1 MFQGDLRSN
10 SRDRASILK
19 EEPEMRELSMSTVL
33 IVDDDEAFT
42 SGLAEYVR
50 RDGHTVRTANSVSAA
65 RQALDQSVPSLLLLD
80 LMLPDG
86 NGLDVL
92 EELKTE
98 PPRRVVLITGHPG
111 VKTFVRGMIG
121 DRTSYLTK
129 PVEPRDVIAIVNA
142 LGDDEEPTSGPLHF
156 DLIIGE
162 CDAMQMVYR
171 QIRQVAPTDST
182 VLVLGESGTGKELVA
197 EAIHRES
204 RRSGHYV
211 PVNCGGLS
219 ADLVASELFGH
230 ERGSFTGANR
240 RHVGFFER
248 AGGGTLFL
256 DEITEMPLGMQAQ
269 LLRVLETGRVL
280 RVGGEGEIE
289 VDARIVA
296 ASNRD
301 PHEAIRDEQL
311 REDLYFRLSVFPIEL
326 PPLRERGD
334 DVDRLANAFLGELN
348 QRTGTG
354 KVFAPDA
361 LTALR
366 QHHWPGNVRELKHV
380 VNRMFIMAEGADG
393 QLAAPKR
400 FDAPGAPDG
409 LRAGRS
415 IRDVEEQLIRLTLDH
430 FDGDK
435 NAAAATLGI
444 SLKTL
449 YNRLNEY
456 AARDTRDP
464 PT

>member
-1 MFQGDLRSN
+1 MTS
-10 SRDRASILK
+10 
-19 EEPEMRELSMSTVL
+19 VL
-33 IVDDDEAFT
+33 IVDDDDAFT

-50 RDGHTVRTANSVSAA
+50 RSGHQVRTANSVDAA
-65 RQALDQSVPSLLLLD
+65 RRALEESMPSLLLLD

-86 NGLDVL
+86 NGLDIL
-92 EELKTE
+92 EELKTD

-111 VKTFVRGMIG
+111 VKSFVHGMVG
-121 DRTSYLTK
+121 ERVSYLTK
-129 PVEPRDVIAIVNA
+129 PVEPRDVISIVNA
-142 LGDDEEPTSGPLHF
+142 LDDDAEPDEATAALHF
-156 DLIIGE
+156 GLMIGE
-162 CDAMQMVYR
+162 CDAMQRVYR

-197 EAIHRES
+197 EAIHHES
-204 RRSGHYV
+204 HRAGDYV

-219 ADLVASELFGH
+219 TDLVASELFGH

-248 AGGGTLFL
+248 ANGGTLFL

-269 LLRVLETGRVL
+269 LLRALETGRVL
-280 RVGGEGEIE
+280 RVGGEGEVEI
-289 VDARIVA
+289 DTRIIA

-301 PHEAIRDEQL
+301 PHEAIREEQL
-311 REDLYFRLSVFPIEL
+311 REDLYFRLSVFPVQL

-334 DVDRLANAFLGELN
+334 DLPLLATAFLHEFN
-348 QRTGTG
+348 QRAGAA
-354 KVFAPDA
+354 KSFAPDA
-361 LTALR
+361 LTALKR
-366 QHHWPGNVRELKHV
+366 HHWPGNVRELKHV
-380 VNRMFIMAEGADG
+380 VNRMFIMAEGDDG
-393 QLAAPKR
+393 RLDAPTR
-400 FDAPGAPDG
+400 FDAPGAVDG

-415 IRDVEEQLIRLTLDH
+415 IRDVEEQLIRITLEH

-456 AARDTRDP
+456 AARNEREQSA
-464 PT
+464 